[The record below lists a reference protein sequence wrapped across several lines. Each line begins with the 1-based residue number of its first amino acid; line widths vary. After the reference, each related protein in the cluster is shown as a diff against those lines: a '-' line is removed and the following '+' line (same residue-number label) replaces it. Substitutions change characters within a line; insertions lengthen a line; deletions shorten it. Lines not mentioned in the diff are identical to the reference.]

1 MPRPRVRAPARARD
15 DAGMADKDVLG
26 RAGEDRAARYFEALG
41 FTVLARNWRCRDG
54 EIDLVVADRSA
65 VVVVEVKTRR
75 DEGFGHPFEAIDARK
90 RGRLWRLSIAW
101 ASEHRELLQGRR
113 LRIDAVGLIGA
124 DPRTARLEHLV
135 DVEVP

>member
-1 MPRPRVRAPARARD
+1 MPRPRVRAEAPARD

-26 RAGEDRAARYFEALG
+26 RAGEERAARYFEAQG

-54 EIDLVVADRSA
+54 EIDLVVADRAA

-75 DEGFGHPFEAIDARK
+75 GERFGHPFEAIDARK
-90 RGRLWRLSIAW
+90 RGRLWRLSMAW
-101 ASEHRELLQGRR
+101 ASAHREQLQGRR
-113 LRIDAVGLIGA
+113 LRIDAVGIVGP
-124 DPRTARLEHLV
+124 DPSTARLEHLV

>member
-1 MPRPRVRAPARARD
+1 MPRPRVRAPALARD
-15 DAGMADKDVLG
+15 DAGMAHKDVLG
-26 RAGEDRAARYFEALG
+26 RAGEDRAARYFEAQG

-101 ASEHRELLQGRR
+101 ASAHRELVQGRR